1 MKINLI
7 LTRLEVYPKILRLSK
22 NQFNRKEKK
31 FLPLQARVFLKANDQ
46 RVNAGYAS
54 QLPDQTLESRG
65 REPEEDGAE
74 RAQAHMAGALK
85 DGEDMA
91 RVYDETSRGCVHVER
106 VFRLEGERI
115 GQEEGREYKARPA
128 NVYRQ

>member
-1 MKINLI
+1 M
-7 LTRLEVYPKILRLSK
+7 
-22 NQFNRKEKK
+22 
-31 FLPLQARVFLKANDQ
+31 FLKANDQ

-54 QLPDQTLESRG
+54 QLPDQTLASRG

-106 VFRLEGERI
+106 VFRLEGERV
-115 GQEEGREYKARPA
+115 GQEQGREYKARPA

>member
-1 MKINLI
+1 MTFIK
-7 LTRLEVYPKILRLSK
+7 ESV
-22 NQFNRKEKK
+22 RKEKK
-31 FLPLQARVFLKANDQ
+31 FLPLEARVFLKANDQ
-46 RVNAGYAS
+46 RVHAGYTP
-54 QLPDQTLESRG
+54 QLPDQTLEPRG

-85 DGEDMA
+85 DGEDVA

-115 GQEEGREYKARPA
+115 REEQGREYKARPA
-128 NVYRQ
+128 NVYRE